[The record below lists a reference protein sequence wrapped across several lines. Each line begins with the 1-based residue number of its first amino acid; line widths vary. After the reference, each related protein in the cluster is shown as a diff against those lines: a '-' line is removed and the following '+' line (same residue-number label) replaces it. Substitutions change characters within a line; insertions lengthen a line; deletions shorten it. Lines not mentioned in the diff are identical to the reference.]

1 MSCDRGVRPS
11 GSQSEPPYG
20 ELAAMASSHG
30 APSALV
36 ETFGYPAT
44 CVLPSGDARLLCA
57 AMRRCVPGKCYQVS
71 ATKMAAIRAS
81 RERSDCPKQAWIAQN
96 EAHTMLL
103 STALARARDADQI
116 MLKLWPNESTRA

>member
-1 MSCDRGVRPS
+1 MVSWRPW
-11 GSQSEPPYG
+11 
-20 ELAAMASSHG
+20 LASMAHPTHWLRHWLG
-30 APSALV
+30 P
-36 ETFGYPAT
+36 TT
-44 CVLPSGDARLLCA
+44 CVLPFGDARLLCA
-57 AMRRCVPGKCYQVS
+57 AMRRCVPGKCYEVS
-71 ATKMAAIRAS
+71 ATKTAAIRAS